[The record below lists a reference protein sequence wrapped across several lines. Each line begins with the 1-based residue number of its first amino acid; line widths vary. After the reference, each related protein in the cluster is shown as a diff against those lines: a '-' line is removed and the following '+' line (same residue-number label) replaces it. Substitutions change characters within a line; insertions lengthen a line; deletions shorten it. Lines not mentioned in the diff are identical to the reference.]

1 VLTYVAEITEPKYR
15 GILSALG
22 TTCVITGVFIQF
34 ILGSLMD
41 WRSVAAVSS
50 AFPVITIL
58 MLCFVPESPV
68 WLIREQRFREA
79 VKSLQWLR
87 GWVPE
92 HMIEAEFNQ
101 LYDELITQK
110 AIELSA
116 DGIPLQGQRRT
127 LGQRLRMWRKRSFLV
142 REIHT
147 YEGLTSC
154 LLQIMF

>member
-1 VLTYVAEITEPKYR
+1 MLTYVAEITEPKYR

-50 AFPVITIL
+50 AFPVITII

-116 DGIPLQGQRRT
+116 DGILRRANDEHWVN
-127 LGQRLRMWRKRSFLV
+127 G
-142 REIHT
+142 
-147 YEGLTSC
+147 
-154 LLQIMF
+154 

>member
-92 HMIEAEFNQ
+92 HMIEAEFNHTH
-101 LYDELITQK
+101 LKRHKLHPSHLAAIICGSSDAPPIT
-110 AIELSA
+110 
-116 DGIPLQGQRRT
+116 D
-127 LGQRLRMWRKRSFLV
+127 RS
-142 REIHT
+142 EH
-147 YEGLTSC
+147 
-154 LLQIMF
+154 